1 MGLLSA
7 FADPYALET
16 CRRPRTHR
24 LRPDP
29 ASKSGD
35 ITDPLLTISQATGRN
50 RRQRFSLVSAVFGA
64 GRFAADCHRLQPRG
78 SIKAPY
84 LRARIRVRSRG
95 LMRFTLSN
103 LKALI
108 PSFLHCRWKGVVGVL
123 RDASSAA
130 QREGDPTFGR
140 RKTVRAGGRGR
151 RCGWAASGD
160 EVRSDGVWRFPVAEH
175 PAERRAQGERCALQ
189 RARAGRDVGRCRS
202 ARRRLRRAGP
212 LARQTARS
220 SCTISPR

>member
-1 MGLLSA
+1 SNPAYNIATGLPSSSRTRGASLRGRPFFMA
-7 FADPYALET
+7 F
-16 CRRPRTHR
+16 
-24 LRPDP
+24 
-29 ASKSGD
+29 
-35 ITDPLLTISQATGRN
+35 LTISQATGRN

-140 RKTVRAGGRGR
+140 RQTVRAG
-151 RCGWAASGD
+151 
-160 EVRSDGVWRFPVAEH
+160 
-175 PAERRAQGERCALQ
+175 
-189 RARAGRDVGRCRS
+189 
-202 ARRRLRRAGP
+202 
-212 LARQTARS
+212 
-220 SCTISPR
+220 